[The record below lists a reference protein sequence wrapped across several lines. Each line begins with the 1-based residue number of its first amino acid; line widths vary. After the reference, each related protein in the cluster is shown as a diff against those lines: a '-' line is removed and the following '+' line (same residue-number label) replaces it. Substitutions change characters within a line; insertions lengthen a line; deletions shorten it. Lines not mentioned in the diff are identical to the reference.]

1 MVDSETEDLVKSLQ
15 FENEALQRQLECKNN
30 RIEYLEKSL
39 DKTDVSDNKNLDQA
53 LMATEEK
60 FRTIIDNT
68 NESIVVTQDNVLK
81 FVNRK
86 ACKLIEITRDELISV
101 SFQKFIYNEDRK
113 IFFDLYRETIKGDG
127 NSTKNHIFRIVSKSN
142 QLKWVEINTSLFYWE
157 SRPAALS
164 FIVEITEP
172 IALEKRR
179 QEELLLLKTLI
190 NHLPSSIFIVDNKYR
205 KTVCNEA
212 HLKRVENTLNLQH
225 RLTYDDILGKTNW
238 DIYPKEVADQYFE
251 EDRKVIEEGLTIL
264 ERENYQ
270 IDQNGKP
277 VWETISKIPMHD
289 SEGLIIG
296 MLGIAHDITDRKLM
310 ENKLKSSE
318 EKFRLISNS
327 AREGIFMLNE
337 NNRLIY
343 WNPAAEKIFG
353 HLGEELVFVNI
364 NDLLHSTTQT
374 PKKNLPI
381 DVSKFSTSKN
391 KNGSSYELEVKRSDG
406 SIIQIDLSLAPIKIS
421 DHWGAVGIIRD
432 ITERKRF
439 EQELIQAKERA
450 EESDRLKSAFLATM
464 SHELRTP
471 LNAVI
476 GFSGLIEESLEMT
489 EILDMVKIIHDSGN
503 HLLNII
509 DSMFSLTLLQSG
521 VSRVTNDEIPLY
533 SFMFGFKPYLTT
545 KLSNEKKDKEIQAIL
560 TECPQENEMTIKSDR
575 TKLTQMMINF
585 FDNAIKYTKVGMI
598 EYGCKVEGASITFY
612 VKDTGIGIPKD
623 KRTIIFERFRQVEDS
638 LTRVNGGVGLGLSI
652 CKEIADLLQGKIWLE
667 SEVDSGS
674 TFYFKLE
681 NVIEYSPLS
690 SSIN

>member
-1 MVDSETEDLVKSLQ
+1 MS
-15 FENEALQRQLECKNN
+15 
-30 RIEYLEKSL
+30 
-39 DKTDVSDNKNLDQA
+39 
-53 LMATEEK
+53 TEEK
-60 FRTIIDNT
+60 YLTIIDNT

-127 NSTKNHIFRIVSKSN
+127 NSTKKHIFRIVTKSK

-164 FIVEITEP
+164 FIVEITEQ

-190 NHLPSSIFIVDNKYR
+190 NHLPSSIFVVDSKYR
-205 KTVCNEA
+205 KTVFNEA
-212 HLKRVENTLNLQH
+212 HLRKVENTLSLHH
-225 RLTYDDILGKTNW
+225 RLTYEDILGKTNW
-238 DIYPKEVADQYFE
+238 DIYPKEVADQYFD
-251 EDRKVIEEGLTIL
+251 EDRKVIEEGLTII
-264 ERENYQ
+264 ERDNYQ
-270 IDQNGKP
+270 IDQNGNP
-277 VWETISKIPMHD
+277 VWETISKIPMRD
-289 SEGLIIG
+289 SEGQIIG

-337 NNRLIY
+337 GNRLIY

-381 DVSKFSTSKN
+381 DVSKFSTARN
-391 KNGSSYELEVKRSDG
+391 KNGSSYELEVNRRDG

-421 DHWGAVGIIRD
+421 DHWGAVGIVRD

-476 GFSGLIEESLEMT
+476 GFSGLIEESLEMS

-509 DSMFSLTLLQSG
+509 DSVFSLTLLQSG
-521 VSRVTNDEIPLY
+521 VSRVMSEDIPLC
-533 SFMFGFKPYLTT
+533 SFMFGLKPYLST

-560 TECPQENEMTIKSDR
+560 SECPHENGMIIKSDR

-585 FDNAIKYTKVGMI
+585 FDNAIKYTKVGLI
-598 EYGCKVEGASITFY
+598 EYGCKVEGSSITFY
-612 VKDTGIGIPKD
+612 VKDTGIGIPAD

-667 SEVDSGS
+667 SEVNNGS

-681 NVIEYSPLS
+681 NVVEYSPL
-690 SSIN
+690 

>member
-1 MVDSETEDLVKSLQ
+1 MVDSETEDLVKNLQ
-15 FENEALQRQLECKNN
+15 SENEALQRQLECKNN
-30 RIEYLEKSL
+30 RIEYLEKNL
-39 DKTDVSDNKNLDQA
+39 RKTDVSESKSIEQD
-53 LMATEEK
+53 LMSTEEK
-60 FRTIIDNT
+60 YLTIIDNT

-86 ACKLIEITRDELISV
+86 ACELIEIDRDELIGI
-101 SFQKFIYNEDRK
+101 SFEKFIYNEDRK
-113 IFFDLYRETIKGDG
+113 IFLDLYRETIKGDS
-127 NSTKNHIFRIVSKSN
+127 NSTKNHIFRIVSKSK

-164 FIVEITEP
+164 FIVEITEQ

-179 QEELLLLKTLI
+179 QEELLLIKTLI
-190 NHLPSSIFIVDNKYR
+190 NHLPSSIFVVDSRYR
-205 KTVCNEA
+205 KTVFNEA
-212 HLKRVENTLNLQH
+212 HLRRVENTLNLQH
-225 RLTYDDILGKTNW
+225 RLTYEDILGKTNW
-238 DIYPKEVADQYFE
+238 DIYPKEVADQYFD

-270 IDQNGKP
+270 IDQNGNP
-277 VWETISKIPMHD
+277 VWETISKIPMRD

-296 MLGIAHDITDRKLM
+296 MLGIAHDITERKLM

-337 NNRLIY
+337 SNQLIY

-381 DVSKFSTSKN
+381 DVSKFSTARN
-391 KNGSSYELEVKRSDG
+391 KNGSSYELEVKRRDG

-421 DHWGAVGIIRD
+421 DHWGAVGIVRD

-476 GFSGLIEESLEMT
+476 GFSGLIEESLEMS

-509 DSMFSLTLLQSG
+509 DSVFSLTLLQSG
-521 VSRVTNDEIPLY
+521 VSKVICDEIPLC
-533 SFMFGFKPYLTT
+533 SFMFGLKPYLTT

-560 TECPQENEMTIKSDR
+560 SECPHENGMTIKSDK

-585 FDNAIKYTKVGMI
+585 FDNAIKYTKVGLI
-598 EYGCKVEGASITFY
+598 EYGCKVEGSSITFY
-612 VKDTGIGIPKD
+612 VKDTGIGIPVD

-667 SEVDSGS
+667 SEVNNGS

-681 NVIEYSPLS
+681 NVVEYSPL
-690 SSIN
+690 